1 MAIPTIEILKKAE
14 HLASRLNSGPAPV
27 KKNVLLGLVS
37 DFMNEPEPDV
47 RRLRRLLEM
56 IEQGSG
62 GHIRRGAG
70 YGEQLRSAVREI
82 RRVLDEGGL
91 DGKDFKSLFGW
102 TARLLLVRRENARP
116 GPREHPSGGGGAQQP
131 QTSRR
136 PGPPRAEEHRPAP
149 APNSGKLSAV
159 STKGLSALEKMRREL
174 EDKEKNGK
182 S

>member
-1 MAIPTIEILKKAE
+1 MALPTTEILKKAE
-14 HLASRLNSGPAPV
+14 HLAARLNSGPAPV

-37 DFMNEPEPDV
+37 DFMNEPEPDI
-47 RRLRRLLEM
+47 RRLRKLLEM

-70 YGEQLRSAVREI
+70 YGDQLRSAVREI

-102 TARLLLVRRENARP
+102 TARLLLVRSAPRAAHSTTQAKEDRRSGP
-116 GPREHPSGGGGAQQP
+116 GPRP
-131 QTSRR
+131 TS
-136 PGPPRAEEHRPAP
+136 PPA
-149 APNSGKLSAV
+149 
-159 STKGLSALEKMRREL
+159 STKFGSLSGQGKSALEKLKQQIEH
-174 EDKEKNGK
+174 KEKNGE